1 MALCGGCAAPR
12 PEHVSPNGGGS
23 GKPGLHFGDVTPQK
37 SAPQEAR
44 HLQSGQLIGLPNR
57 EREILVWPVKPFKGY
72 RTWIMRTT
80 VRCSWVSIRLHEPKL
95 RCPPWFELLT
105 IGLASFLDRII
116 PSCISFL
123 SHPHTNLVQLIS
135 NPFLTDLLLFRRS
148 KSTNLCEA
156 SWPPDGFSPG
166 FKLSESRV
174 LRRGLHETVRETLLS
189 RAFTGLCLGGCHA
202 GRCEENEQAFGTKTS
217 QGVLMCHVLT
227 KGEGTAK
234 TGGSGITCFQP
245 KSYASKA

>member
-1 MALCGGCAAPR
+1 MMALCGGCAAPR

-135 NPFLTDLLLFRRS
+135 NTFFFSGDRSQLTCARQVGHRM
-148 KSTNLCEA
+148 A
-156 SWPPDGFSPG
+156 SPQDSNCQ
-166 FKLSESRV
+166 KAECSEGAFMRPS
-174 LRRGLHETVRETLLS
+174 VRP
-189 RAFTGLCLGGCHA
+189 C
-202 GRCEENEQAFGTKTS
+202 
-217 QGVLMCHVLT
+217 
-227 KGEGTAK
+227 
-234 TGGSGITCFQP
+234 
-245 KSYASKA
+245 